1 MLRCRKP
8 ERLVSRPPGGRRG
21 VLLTAAS
28 AAFTL
33 AALIVPATVA
43 EAATLPAPTS
53 LSTSPGTSCPSATP
67 TTIGDDDV
75 TFYAGIPGSLSSSV
89 NATFD
94 VWDTATSATLVN
106 GTVQAAPGTNAV
118 LLVQHA
124 AFETAAAGAI
134 TEFSWN
140 VTISD
145 GTDSSP
151 TSVTCSFF
159 FDPTR
164 PGNPVITPAE
174 SSYTIGT
181 SASFTFS
188 PDTSGSTTAGYSY
201 QLNGGAPRTVTAG
214 ASGTATGSVTPT
226 SGFNTLTVTAE
237 SPGGNLGGTAT
248 FQFSAAT
255 PPPAADGDM
264 TGDGIP
270 DLVTVG
276 GTRGVP
282 SGLWLAAGKPAAN
295 GTTGSGEVVT
305 PAVDI
310 GTSGVGFI
318 GDQSPADFDGAQ
330 VITGQFMGEGLQD
343 YLVYY
348 PSGKYAGV
356 GAIVPGNGHGSF
368 LDLTG
373 GITISSAEWTSTDP
387 NGDIPLQIANGYHA
401 DPNDNPSTPA
411 LLTVSGDATH
421 GYYLEYYNS
430 YGTPGAI
437 FTSVPLT
444 TTTTPDGTMDWND
457 WQIATSADASGDVD
471 LFLYNAAT
479 RDLYLWRDFTIDDTD
494 STASFTPYR
503 VSSNWRPG
511 PITTLRAAD
520 INGDGTPDL
529 WTVSPDGKVIGWLVS
544 GLATHPAI
552 NAGHAQW
559 LVGQS

>member
-1 MLRCRKP
+1 MLRCHKT
-8 ERLVSRPPGGRRG
+8 ERLVSRPPEVRRG

-28 AAFTL
+28 AALTL
-33 AALIVPATVA
+33 AALIVPAAVA

-53 LSTSPGTSCPSATP
+53 LSTSPATACPSATP
-67 TTIGDDDV
+67 TTIGLDDV

-94 VWDTATSATLVN
+94 VWDAATSATLFN
-106 GTVQAAPGTNAV
+106 GAIQAGPGTNAV
-118 LLVQHA
+118 LVVQRT

-145 GTDSSP
+145 GTDNSP

-164 PGNPVITPAE
+164 PGNPVITPAS

-181 SASFTFS
+181 PASFTFS
-188 PDTSGSTTAGYSY
+188 PDTSGSTTAYYSY
-201 QLNGGAPRTVTAG
+201 QLNASAPVTVSAG
-214 ASGTATGSVTPT
+214 ASGTATGSVTPI
-226 SGFNTLTVTAE
+226 SGPNTLTVTAE

-248 FQFSAAT
+248 FQFIAAT

-282 SGLWLAAGKPAAN
+282 SGLWVAAGKPAAT
-295 GTTGSGEVVT
+295 GTTGSGQVVT
-305 PAVDI
+305 PAVNI
-310 GTSGVGFI
+310 GTHGAPFT
-318 GDQSPADFDGAQ
+318 GDNSPADFDGAQ
-330 VITGQFMGEGLQD
+330 VVTGQFMGEGLQD
-343 YLVYY
+343 YLLYY
-348 PSGKYAGV
+348 PSGQGAGDTIALA
-356 GAIVPGNGHGSF
+356 GDGHGS
-368 LDLTG
+368 LLG
-373 GITISSAEWTSTDP
+373 VSSSIMTSDDWAFTDP
-387 NGDIPLQIANGYHA
+387 NGDIPLQVANGYHA
-401 DPNDNPSTPA
+401 DPNDNPALPA
-411 LLTVSGDATH
+411 LLTVSGDSVH

-430 YGTPGAI
+430 GFEPVSY
-437 FTSVPLT
+437 FSSVPLT
-444 TTTTPDGTMDWND
+444 TTATPDGTMDWND
-457 WQIATSADASGDVD
+457 WQIATSADASGNVD
-471 LFLYNAAT
+471 LFLYNSAT
-479 RDLYLWRDFTIDDTD
+479 HDLFLWRGFAVDDANA
-494 STASFTPYR
+494 TASFTPYR

-529 WTVSPDGKVIGWLVS
+529 WTVNPQGQVIGWLVS
-544 GLATHPAI
+544 GLATRPAI
-552 NAGHAQW
+552 TAQHSQW
-559 LVGQS
+559 LLGRS

>member
-8 ERLVSRPPGGRRG
+8 ERLASRPPGSRRG

-33 AALIVPATVA
+33 AALIVPATTA
-43 EAATLPAPTS
+43 EAATLPTPTS
-53 LSTSPGTSCPSATP
+53 LSTSPQTSCPSPAP

-106 GTVQAAPGTNAV
+106 GTVEAGPGTNAV
-118 LLVQHA
+118 LLVQRA
-124 AFETAAAGAI
+124 AFETAAAGVI

-140 VTISD
+140 VAISD

-164 PGNPVITPAE
+164 PGNPVITPAA

-181 SASFTFS
+181 PASFTFS
-188 PDTSGSTTAGYSY
+188 PDTSGSSTAGYSY
-201 QLNGGAPRTVTAG
+201 QLNSGAPRAVTAG
-214 ASGTATGSVTPT
+214 ASGTATASVTPT

-237 SPGGNLGGTAT
+237 SPGGNPGGTAT

-276 GTRGVP
+276 GTPGVP
-282 SGLWLAAGKPAAN
+282 SGLWVAAGKPATN
-295 GTTGSGEVVT
+295 GTTGSDQVVI
-305 PAVDI
+305 PAVNI
-310 GTSGVGFI
+310 GTSGVPFV
-318 GDQSPADFDGAQ
+318 GDDSPADFDGAQ
-330 VITGQFMGEGLQD
+330 VVTGQFMGEGLQD

-348 PSGKYAGV
+348 PSGQFAGD
-356 GAIVPGNGHGSF
+356 AIALAGDGHGS
-368 LDLTG
+368 LLGVSSGTLTSG
-373 GITISSAEWTSTDP
+373 DWTSTDP
-387 NGDIPLQIANGYHA
+387 NGDIPLQVANGYHA
-401 DPNDNPSTPA
+401 DPNDNPSLPA
-411 LLTVSGDATH
+411 LLTVSGDPVH

-430 YGTPGAI
+430 GFEPASY

-444 TTTTPDGTMDWND
+444 TTATPDGTMDWND
-457 WQIATSADASGDVD
+457 WQIATSADASGNVD
-471 LFLYNAAT
+471 LFLYNSAIH
-479 RDLYLWRDFTIDDTD
+479 DLYLWRDFTVDDANA
-494 STASFTPYR
+494 TASFSPYH

-529 WTVSPDGKVIGWLVS
+529 WTVSPQGRVIGWLVS
-544 GLATHPAI
+544 GLATRPAI
-552 NAGHAQW
+552 IAGHSQW
-559 LVGQS
+559 LLGRS